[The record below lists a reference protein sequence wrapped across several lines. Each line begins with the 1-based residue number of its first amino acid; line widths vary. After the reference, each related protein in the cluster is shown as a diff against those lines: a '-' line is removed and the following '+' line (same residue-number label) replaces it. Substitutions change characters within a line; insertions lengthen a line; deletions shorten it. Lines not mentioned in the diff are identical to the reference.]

1 MHFLRKLWNFLRRA
15 PASSWKPYCD
25 ETVWKPYCDEI
36 GGRYVKGGFWKGE
49 DRIEITHQGWV
60 ITLVVELDDNGHRL
74 TVLRAQVDLV
84 SGVSLTL
91 LRNWP
96 GQCLAKLAVW
106 MSGQEKVAVSG
117 LSVDCLITAEDQLQ
131 AEAFFG
137 DERLQNLIR
146 QQPKVMVLI
155 GMQHRFFR
163 REDVFEV
170 EVIVPVVVNDVP
182 RLKSLVELSRKAIDT
197 LSDTGLI
204 TTHGDAS

>member
-15 PASSWKPYCD
+15 PASS
-25 ETVWKPYCDEI
+25 WKPYCDEI

-96 GQCLAKLAVW
+96 GQCLAKLAV
-106 MSGQEKVAVSG
+106 
-117 LSVDCLITAEDQLQ
+117 VDVWTGKSSR
-131 AEAFFG
+131 FG
-137 DERLQNLIR
+137 IE
-146 QQPKVMVLI
+146 
-155 GMQHRFFR
+155 
-163 REDVFEV
+163 
-170 EVIVPVVVNDVP
+170 
-182 RLKSLVELSRKAIDT
+182 
-197 LSDTGLI
+197 
-204 TTHGDAS
+204 

>member
-1 MHFLRKLWNFLRRA
+1 M
-15 PASSWKPYCD
+15 
-25 ETVWKPYCDEI
+25 
-36 GGRYVKGGFWKGE
+36 
-49 DRIEITHQGWV
+49 
-60 ITLVVELDDNGHRL
+60 ITLVVELDGDGHRS

-96 GQCLAKLAVW
+96 GQCLANLVVW
-106 MSGQEKVAVSG
+106 LYGQEKVAVSG
-117 LSVDCLITAEDQLQ
+117 LSDDCLITAEDQLQ

-146 QQPKVMVLI
+146 QQPKIMVLI
-155 GMQHRFFR
+155 GMQRRLFR
-163 REDVFEV
+163 REGVFEV
-170 EVIVPVVVNDVP
+170 VVIVPVVVNDVP
-182 RLKSLVELSRKAIDT
+182 RLKSLVEFSRKAIDT

>member
-1 MHFLRKLWNFLRRA
+1 M
-15 PASSWKPYCD
+15 
-25 ETVWKPYCDEI
+25 
-36 GGRYVKGGFWKGE
+36 
-49 DRIEITHQGWV
+49 
-60 ITLVVELDDNGHRL
+60 
-74 TVLRAQVDLV
+74 
-84 SGVSLTL
+84 
-91 LRNWP
+91 
-96 GQCLAKLAVW
+96 
-106 MSGQEKVAVSG
+106 
-117 LSVDCLITAEDQLQ
+117 ITAEDQLQ

-155 GMQHRFFR
+155 GMQHRLFR

>member
-15 PASSWKPYCD
+15 PASSWK
-25 ETVWKPYCDEI
+25 TVWKPYCDEI

-49 DRIEITHQGWV
+49 DRFEITHQGWV
-60 ITLVVELDDNGHRL
+60 ITLVVELEDGHRS

-117 LSVDCLITAEDQLQ
+117 LSDDCLITAEDQLQ

-170 EVIVPVVVNDVP
+170 ILQVPFVVKDVP